1 MYTDTEQGV
10 LAMSNFK
17 RVITTAVAAIVVVVI
32 AVTAVVAGKAAYRHV
47 APSVA
52 MCAELSDTIGLY
64 VGNNV
69 SLLGIDIGAVDAIT
83 PLGDRMRV
91 DFHIDAH
98 IDVPADVGAVTIA
111 SSIVTDRRLELTRAY
126 TDGPK
131 YDTSQCI
138 PLDRTRTPKGIS
150 EAFDAIDTLASDLLG
165 GRGDPAVDPASAA
178 VLGETVD
185 AAAQVLKGTGPQ
197 FNQAIKQV
205 SAMIGDPAA
214 RDAVMRRM
222 IDNVDSLTTMFT
234 ANFADFQTTL
244 DNITE
249 TMKTVEGFSREFATA
264 VDIAVDF
271 LPVIVRNFRKYKN
284 QVFGFLDQAVPIAH
298 SILSRA
304 GDIKD
309 ILEQLPKVTGGLSAL
324 LDPDLGATQLTYRAP
339 SLLAL
344 LLGSAGSR

>member
-1 MYTDTEQGV
+1 M
-10 LAMSNFK
+10 
-17 RVITTAVAAIVVVVI
+17 TAGAAIVVVVLAI
-32 AVTAVVAGKAAYRHV
+32 AAVVAGRAAYRHV
-47 APSVA
+47 SPSVA

-83 PLGDRMRV
+83 PLGGRMRV
-91 DFHIDAH
+91 DFHIDSDIA
-98 IDVPADVGAVTIA
+98 VPADVGAVTVA
-111 SSIVTDRRLELTRAY
+111 SSIVTDRRLELTQAY

-138 PLDRTRTPKGIS
+138 PLERTRTPKGIS

-165 GRGDPAVDPASAA
+165 GQGDPAGDSASAA

-185 AAAQVLKGTGPQ
+185 TAARVLKGTGPQ
-197 FNQAIKQV
+197 VNHAIKQA
-205 SAMIGDPAA
+205 SAMIGDPAS
-214 RDAVMRRM
+214 RDSVMRRM
-222 IDNVDSLTTMFT
+222 IDNVDSLTSMFVT
-234 ANFADFQTTL
+234 NFADFQTTL

-249 TMKTVEGFSREFATA
+249 TMKTLEGFAREFSTA
-264 VDIAVDF
+264 IDVAVDF
-271 LPVIVRNFRKYKN
+271 LPVIVRNFRKYQN
-284 QVFGFLDQAVPIAH
+284 QVFGLLDKAVPIAH

-324 LDPDLGATQLTYRAP
+324 LNPDLGAAQLTYRAP
-339 SLLAL
+339 SLFTL
-344 LLGSAGSR
+344 LLGSAGTR

>member
-1 MYTDTEQGV
+1 
-10 LAMSNFK
+10 MSNSK
-17 RVITTAVAAIVVVVI
+17 RVITTVGAAIVVVIVAI
-32 AVTAVVAGKAAYRHV
+32 AAVVAGRAAYRHV
-47 APSVA
+47 APAVA

-91 DFHIDAH
+91 DFHIDAD
-98 IDVPADVGAVTIA
+98 IAVPADVGAVTVA
-111 SSIVTDRRLELTRAY
+111 SSIVTDRRLELTQAY

-131 YDTSQCI
+131 YDTSHCI
-138 PLDRTRTPKGIS
+138 PLERTRTPKGIS

-165 GRGDPAVDPASAA
+165 GHGEPMGDSASAA

-185 AAAQVLKGTGPQ
+185 TAARVLEGTGPQ
-197 FNQAIKQV
+197 INQAIKQA
-205 SAMIGDPAA
+205 SAMIGDPAS
-214 RDAVMRRM
+214 RDSVMRRM
-222 IDNVDSLTTMFT
+222 IDNVDSLTSMFVT
-234 ANFADFQTTL
+234 NFADFQTTL

-249 TMKTVEGFSREFATA
+249 TMKTVEGFAREFATA

-271 LPVIVRNFRKYKN
+271 LPVIVRNFRKYQN
-284 QVFGFLDQAVPIAH
+284 QVFGLLDQAVPITHA
-298 SILSRA
+298 ILSRA

-309 ILEQLPKVTGGLSAL
+309 ILDQLPKVTGGLSAL
-324 LDPDLGATQLTYRAP
+324 LNPGLGAAQLTYRAP
-339 SLLAL
+339 SLFTL

>member
-1 MYTDTEQGV
+1 M
-10 LAMSNFK
+10 
-17 RVITTAVAAIVVVVI
+17 TTGAAIVVVVV
-32 AVTAVVAGKAAYRHV
+32 AVAAVVAGKVAYRHV
-47 APSVA
+47 SESVA

-91 DFHIDAH
+91 DFHIASDIA
-98 IDVPADVGAVTIA
+98 VPADVGAVTIA
-111 SSIVTDRRLELTRAY
+111 SSIVTDRRLELTQAY

-138 PLDRTRTPKGIS
+138 PLERTRTPKGIS

-165 GRGDPAVDPASAA
+165 RQGDPTGDSASAA

-185 AAAQVLKGTGPQ
+185 TAAQVLKGTGPQ
-197 FNQAIKQV
+197 VNQAIRQA
-205 SAMIGDPAA
+205 SAMIGDPAS
-214 RDAVMRRM
+214 RDSVMRRM
-222 IDNVDSLTTMFT
+222 IDNVDSLTSMFVT
-234 ANFADFQTTL
+234 NFADFQTTL

-249 TMKTVEGFSREFATA
+249 TMKTLEGFAREFSTA
-264 VDIAVDF
+264 IDIAVDF
-271 LPVIVRNFRKYKN
+271 LPVIVRNFRKYQN
-284 QVFGFLDQAVPIAH
+284 QVFGLLDKAVPITH

-324 LDPDLGATQLTYRAP
+324 LNPDLGAAQLTYRAP
-339 SLLAL
+339 SLFTL
-344 LLGSAGSR
+344 LLGSAGTR

>member
-1 MYTDTEQGV
+1 
-10 LAMSNFK
+10 MSNTK
-17 RVITTAVAAIVVVVI
+17 RMILTAAAAIVVVVI
-32 AVTAVVAGKAAYRHV
+32 AVAAVVAGKAAYRHV

-52 MCAELSDTIGLY
+52 MCAELTDTIGLY
-64 VGNNV
+64 IGNNV

-83 PLGDRMRV
+83 PVGDRMRV
-91 DFHIDAH
+91 NFHIDSD
-98 IDVPADVGAVTIA
+98 IDVPAEVGAVTIA
-111 SSIVTDRRLELTRAY
+111 SSIVTDRRLELTQAY

-138 PLDRTRTPKGIS
+138 PLERTRTPKGIS
-150 EAFDAIDTLASDLLG
+150 EAFDAIDTLAADLLG
-165 GRGDPAVDPASAA
+165 GHGEQTADPQSAA

-185 AAAQVLKGTGPQ
+185 TAAQVLKGTGPQ
-197 FNQAIKQV
+197 FNQAIKQA
-205 SAMIGDPAA
+205 SAMIGDPVA

-222 IDNVDSLTTMFT
+222 IDNVDSLTTMFVT
-234 ANFADFQTTL
+234 NFADFQATL
-244 DNITE
+244 DNITQ
-249 TMKTVEGFSREFATA
+249 TMKTVEGFAREFATA

-271 LPVIVRNFRKYKN
+271 LPVLVRNFRKYEN
-284 QVFGFLDQAVPIAH
+284 QVFGLLDQAVPIVH

-324 LDPDLGATQLTYRAP
+324 LNPAVGAAQITYRP
-339 SLLAL
+339 PTLLSL